1 MHTAMPRGF
10 HQGAASLPIPATGG
24 QYATLPVGRHVATLD
39 EVYASFVEGAPFR
52 PRREL
57 IFRAL
62 SLYIDLVSPEF
73 SSSRYWIDGGFVT
86 HKTWEQ
92 PEDADIVVVVPPSE
106 HGKVW
111 DADFLPLWSLLEV
124 LPKQPAVYSDK
135 VHAMGGLID
144 TFILP
149 DEPVQLRPF
158 DLLWSK
164 VRDENHNEVL
174 GVRKGYLE
182 VSA

>member
-1 MHTAMPRGF
+1 M
-10 HQGAASLPIPATGG
+10 
-24 QYATLPVGRHVATLD
+24 
-39 EVYASFVEGAPFR
+39 FVEQAPFR
-52 PRREL
+52 ERREL

-62 SLYIDLVSPEF
+62 TLYIDLVSAEF
-73 SSSRYWIDGGFVT
+73 TTSKYWIDGGFVT

-92 PEDADIVVVVPPSE
+92 PEDADIVVVVPPGE
-106 HGKVW
+106 HGKVL
-111 DADFLPLWSLLEV
+111 AAEFLPLWSLLEV
-124 LPKQPAVYSDK
+124 LPTQPAVYSDK

-144 TFILP
+144 TCILP
-149 DEPVQLRPF
+149 DQPLVLRPF